1 MVVSAD
7 SGAPQPELPRLINSV
22 RTELPYRV
30 VAVNPWCLRSSELTS
45 AQQERILR
53 KKAFCCR
60 MVKGIERA
68 SDVDCK
74 S

>member
-1 MVVSAD
+1 MKGTGRKDVVGQYRHEGVAVSAD
-7 SGAPQPELPRLINSV
+7 SGAPQPELSRLINSV

-30 VAVNPWCLRSSELTS
+30 V
-45 AQQERILR
+45 
-53 KKAFCCR
+53 